1 MEVINGIESLPK
13 FNKPVITTGTFD
25 GIHIGHQ
32 KILNRTIERAKAIK
46 GESVLVTFHP
56 HPRLVLFPED
66 NDLRLLNTLEEK
78 KELLSEL
85 GLDFM
90 LIVPFDGAFSR
101 MKARDY
107 VEVFLKKSLNAHTL
121 VVGYDHHFGRNRE
134 GDFGLLESLSTEL
147 SFDLEEIPAQDIDQI
162 KVSST
167 KIRQALLQGD
177 VKTAAEF
184 LTYPYSI
191 HGKVEYGDGRGSGM
205 GFPTANINLSDER
218 KLIPANGVYAAMVNA
233 SRGQFK
239 AMVNIGIR
247 PTFEDNLERKVEV
260 HLFDFKANLYGEN
273 LTVRFIEKMR
283 DEMPF
288 SGPEALKQQLRKDS
302 DEAKTILK
310 SYA

>member
-32 KILNRTIERAKAIK
+32 KILNRTIERAKAIH

-78 KELLSEL
+78 KGLLSEL

-90 LIVPFDGAFSR
+90 LIIPFDGAFSR

-121 VVGYDHHFGRNRE
+121 IVGYDHHFGRNRE

-247 PTFEDNLERKVEV
+247 PTFEHNLERKVEV

>member
-32 KILNRTIERAKAIK
+32 KILNRTIERAKAIR

-90 LIVPFDGAFSR
+90 LIIPFDGAFSR

-147 SFDLEEIPAQDIDQI
+147 RFDLEEIPAQDIDQI

-247 PTFEDNLERKVEV
+247 PTFEHNLERKVEV

-288 SGPEALKQQLRKDS
+288 SGPEALKQQLMKDS

>member
-1 MEVINGIESLPK
+1 
-13 FNKPVITTGTFD
+13 
-25 GIHIGHQ
+25 
-32 KILNRTIERAKAIK
+32 
-46 GESVLVTFHP
+46 
-56 HPRLVLFPED
+56 
-66 NDLRLLNTLEEK
+66 
-78 KELLSEL
+78 LSEL
-85 GLDFM
+85 GLDFL
-90 LIVPFDGAFSR
+90 LIIPFDGAFSR

-121 VVGYDHHFGRNRE
+121 IVGYDHHFGRNRE

-247 PTFEDNLERKVEV
+247 PTFEYNPERKVEV